1 MKKLGVVLA
10 CGLVFGVAACGENST
25 ERAVTGATT
34 GALVAG
40 LLVGIVQ
47 SVMTTVW
54 PEGARLMIYIG
65 MALVIATM
73 PRGLLGRA

>member
-1 MKKLGVVLA
+1 MKNSGVVLA

-40 LLVGIVQ
+40 PVGAAVGGIAGGSGAVQ
-47 SVMTTVW
+47 VN
-54 PEGARLMIYIG
+54 P
-65 MALVIATM
+65 
-73 PRGLLGRA
+73 

>member
-1 MKKLGVVLA
+1 MKKIGVVLA

-40 LLVGIVQ
+40 PVGAAVGGIAGGSGAVQ
-47 SVMTTVW
+47 VN
-54 PEGARLMIYIG
+54 P
-65 MALVIATM
+65 
-73 PRGLLGRA
+73 

>member
-40 LLVGIVQ
+40 PVGAAVGGIAGGSGAVQ
-47 SVMTTVW
+47 VN
-54 PEGARLMIYIG
+54 P
-65 MALVIATM
+65 
-73 PRGLLGRA
+73 